1 MNKGTTPSGAQQ
13 DNEQETEP
21 ERAWEGRGGG
31 TSTKFAIDKMCQV
44 KEGVCTVAARV
55 GREKEWQLSAASGVD
70 CAK

>member
-44 KEGVCTVAARV
+44 NEGVCTVGGSSGTREGVAAI
-55 GREKEWQLSAASGVD
+55 GGFG
-70 CAK
+70 C